1 MATITYDSDAPG
13 RGGSGPVFAGGS
25 RPTKIVTGQF
35 SFDNS
40 YPTGGEDISDIFAQ
54 FNDGN
59 GTARLDGLLMENP
72 MLSAGTGKR
81 VKIDYSAKK
90 ALLYDNAVST
100 AQVAGSSDQS
110 GAANLR
116 FIAWG
121 KR

>member
-25 RPTKIVTGQF
+25 RPTKIVTGTF
-35 SFDNS
+35 SFDAS
-40 YPTGGEDISDIFAQ
+40 YPTGGEDASDIWNQ
-54 FNDGN
+54 FNDAS
-59 GTARLDGLLMENP
+59 GTSRLSGLLIEDP
-72 MLSAGTGKR
+72 LLSAGTGKR
-81 VKIDYSAKK
+81 CIVDYTNKK
-90 ALLYDNAVST
+90 LLLYDNAVAL
-100 AQVAGSSDQS
+100 AQVSNATDQS